1 MVAVRVVLVLIKQCA
16 DLGCGDLAVL
26 LRQREHL
33 VPAELD
39 GAGLVHADVPRV
51 RGDHTLVRAQ
61 QRVDDGRVCLCAAD
75 KEVNLRVRR
84 AASGADL
91 LARGFAVFI
100 RAVTG
105 GLRKIRFA
113 QALQDGGM
121 RTLKIVAG
129 KRKTMLH
136 EKRPRFKNRIDGF

>member
-51 RGDHTLVRAQ
+51 RGNHTLVRAQ
-61 QRVDDGRVCLCAAD
+61 QRVDDGRVRLCAFGAPQAARIFSRAD
-75 KEVNLRVRR
+75 SQYSSV
-84 AASGADL
+84 
-91 LARGFAVFI
+91 
-100 RAVTG
+100 
-105 GLRKIRFA
+105 
-113 QALQDGGM
+113 
-121 RTLKIVAG
+121 
-129 KRKTMLH
+129 
-136 EKRPRFKNRIDGF
+136 P

>member
-1 MVAVRVVLVLIKQCA
+1 M
-16 DLGCGDLAVL
+16 
-26 LRQREHL
+26 
-33 VPAELD
+33 PAELD

-61 QRVDDGRVCLCAAD
+61 QRVDDGRVRLCAAD
-75 KEVNLRVRR
+75 KEVKLRVRR
-84 AASGADL
+84 AASGADFL
-91 LARGFAVFI
+91 SRGFAVFI

-121 RTLKIVAG
+121 RALKIVAG